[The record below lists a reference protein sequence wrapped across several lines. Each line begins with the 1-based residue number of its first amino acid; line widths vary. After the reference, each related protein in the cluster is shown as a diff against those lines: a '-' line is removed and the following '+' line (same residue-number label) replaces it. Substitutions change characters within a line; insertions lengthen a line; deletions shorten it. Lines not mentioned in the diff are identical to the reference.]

1 MSTSLRQNTIR
12 HPDNYEIHL
21 DLLQAFE
28 DELNPSDPEIHKM
41 LRQVLGYGEISTV
54 FELAEPAFAGFA
66 FKRMSIFETAVELQ
80 EYLATYDEY
89 HLLLKEKIGIKLPTH
104 GYAACVNKSGR
115 PIFYI
120 LQEKAGSETI
130 GHNALSTLSV
140 DEAIGLFAQ
149 VLHEFGKVYAFNQA
163 QSKYE
168 VAIDGQMSNWA
179 IVQNDDATSHLIYI
193 DTSTP
198 IYRISGID
206 QLDPTLFLR
215 SAPSFLRWILRLFF
229 LEDVVNRYY
238 DLRQVI
244 VDLLGN
250 LHKENLAYLIPTF
263 IPIANDFLDTD
274 LASLRPAHI
283 TENEVKAY
291 YNEDRRIWALYAN
304 MRRLDRFLH
313 NHLFRKQYP
322 YILPGKG
329 KR

>member
-1 MSTSLRQNTIR
+1 
-12 HPDNYEIHL
+12 
-21 DLLQAFE
+21 
-28 DELNPSDPEIHKM
+28 
-41 LRQVLGYGEISTV
+41 
-54 FELAEPAFAGFA
+54 
-66 FKRMSIFETAVELQ
+66 MSIFETAVELQ
-80 EYLATYDEY
+80 EYIATYDEY
-89 HLLLKEKIGIKLPTH
+89 HLLLEAKIGIKLPSH
-104 GYAACVNKSGR
+104 GYATCVSKNGR

-120 LQEKAGSETI
+120 LQEKVSSQTI
-130 GHNALSTLSV
+130 GHNALATLSA

-149 VLHEFGKVYAFNQA
+149 VLHEFSKVHAFNQA
-163 QSKYE
+163 QDKYE

-179 IVQNDDATSHLIYI
+179 IVQNADAPSHLIYI

-215 SAPSFLRWILRLFF
+215 PAPSFLRWILRLFF

-250 LHKENLAYLIPTF
+250 LHKENLAYLIPAF
-263 IPIANDFLDTD
+263 IPIANDFLNTD
-274 LASLRPAHI
+274 LASLRPAPI

-291 YNEDRRIWALYAN
+291 YDEDRKIWALYAH